1 MLFGWSVKASIH
13 SVNCHRWQRW
23 HLLDLGE
30 TYTVADARKRCFY
43 NSFQTSFRLVLT
55 CSFTPSSVKAIFT
68 KMTSYLA
75 TDSMMAIHFYRL
87 RPTRSLTSLASWDAS
102 FMTQTASMW
111 HMFHWSLATDFK
123 FFYKIYKFFEGNL
136 ILKKRL
142 FFFISLLRFI
152 FIKCSCLVF
161 SVNIRWKSFISWTWK
176 TIVLQVLSPVSVTDV
191 TSSRLHYS
199 DLPKLVSPGL
209 WHILY
214 LNKTKSSAG
223 DLWAAMCVTPSSTRS
238 SLCIKRQVWKCSLGV
253 EGELNHTDHSVPVF
267 ALCGSILAY
276 LMERDRQGVGRI
288 CYMRLS

>member
-13 SVNCHRWQRW
+13 SVNCHRWQWW

-30 TYTVADARKRCFY
+30 TYTAADARKRCFY

-176 TIVLQVLSPVSVTDV
+176 MIGPQVYPQCLSPMWHLADCITQICLSSFLQGCGIFYTLTKPSHQRE
-191 TSSRLHYS
+191 TSGQPCALH
-199 DLPKLVSPGL
+199 LPLLGHHYV
-209 WHILY
+209 
-214 LNKTKSSAG
+214 LNARSESA
-223 DLWAAMCVTPSSTRS
+223 L
-238 SLCIKRQVWKCSLGV
+238 
-253 EGELNHTDHSVPVF
+253 
-267 ALCGSILAY
+267 
-276 LMERDRQGVGRI
+276 
-288 CYMRLS
+288 